1 MQINTSKLDLKKQ
14 NFTKSNFFSCLK
26 NSAFALCGGLFA
38 LLPFLL
44 FAIISFSGNFILL
57 PLYFCFGYSK
67 AVRYFARDCVRS
79 AWSFFLFLVRL
90 FGFLSVDFSGIKNIL
105 NPQDSI
111 ESKNSIKSSQKS
123 PKIGRLIIANHPSLL
138 DVVLL
143 LAKFKRANCVLKP
156 SLIKNPCLFGAIK
169 CSGYIAEKEPERL
182 LEKCINTLLSGEDL
196 ILFPEATRTNGEK
209 IIFHKAA
216 SYIAIAARCELCGI
230 FIEQNPRALRKN
242 EPWYKLPRKIKYNLT
257 LRVNIFCGDFLKD
270 LPNARRVRALHE
282 DLNRIYNTNL
292 TKGD

>member
-1 MQINTSKLDLKKQ
+1 MQIS
-14 NFTKSNFFSCLK
+14 TKSQIENLAANNAAQSQIHK
-26 NSAFALCGGLFA
+26 EAQSSANSFFALRRGVFA
-38 LLPFLL
+38 ALPFLL
-44 FAIISFSGNFILL
+44 FAIISFCGNFIFL
-57 PLYFCFGYSK
+57 PLYFLGLSSFA
-67 AVRYFARDCVRS
+67 AVRYFARECVRS

-90 FGFLSVDFSGIKNIL
+90 FGFVSADFSGIKNIL
-105 NPQDSI
+105 SSQDSI
-111 ESKNSIKSSQKS
+111 ESSQKS

-143 LAKFKRANCVLKP
+143 LAKFKGANCVLKP

-169 CSGYIAEKEPERL
+169 CSGYIAEQEPERL
-182 LEKCINTLLSGEDL
+182 LEKCISTLLNGEDL

-257 LRVNIFCGDFLKD
+257 LRTNIFCDNFKSD

-282 DLNRIYNTNL
+282 ELNRIYNTNL